1 MPRSRLLPA
10 NKETASSIQPP
21 FFDAFFWSLRFG
33 SVCVALSWDRLL
45 FGFLGVPPSVLVN
58 GLCDISTMGDA
69 RVGRWSIRGARGSG
83 YRRGCAVARGGARGD
98 DSARRQKSR
107 CAGEKGSD
115 ALAPVARAPSG
126 IGASHV
132 LVKYTASPA
141 VPPRLLVLLFGRF
154 GTAFGRSRGKVSAG
168 FSCSLAES
176 SNDFSNRFSF
186 ATEVSRQA

>member
-45 FGFLGVPPSVLVN
+45 FGFLGGPPSVLVN
-58 GLCDISTMGDA
+58 GLCDISAMGDA
-69 RVGRWSIRGARGSG
+69 RVGRWSIRGARGGG

-107 CAGEKGSD
+107 CAGAKGSD

-141 VPPRLLVLLFGRF
+141 VCPSSVGRLVESFWSCFFSLSRKIN
-154 GTAFGRSRGKVSAG
+154 GTI
-168 FSCSLAES
+168 
-176 SNDFSNRFSF
+176 
-186 ATEVSRQA
+186 